1 VNGVTHDGRRY
12 SNAEEDRVELVEYDP
27 RWPAIF
33 EEEAARLH
41 AALAGL
47 DLGGAY
53 RLEHF
58 GSTAI
63 PGIAAKPII
72 DIVLLSTDPS
82 RWPGLIEPLRRL
94 HYVYWADNPRRD
106 RMFFVKGMPPFG
118 ARRTHHVHVRT
129 PEDARPALVFRDYLR
144 DHPGAVARYARLK
157 RELEA
162 RHPTDRDAYTAG
174 KDGFVAEIVRTATA
188 GA

>member
-1 VNGVTHDGRRY
+1 MTRVTHDGRRY
-12 SNAEEDRVELVEYDP
+12 SNAEEDRVELVDYDP
-27 RWPAIF
+27 GWPARF
-33 EEEAARLH
+33 EAEAARLR
-41 AALAGL
+41 AVLAGL
-47 DLGGAY
+47 DLGPF

-72 DIVLLSTDPS
+72 DIMLVSSDRS
-82 RWPGLIEPLRRL
+82 RWPGLIEPIERL
-94 HYVYWADNPRRD
+94 EYVYWADNPRRD
-106 RMFFVKGMPPFG
+106 RMFFVKGMPPLG

-129 PEDARPALVFRDYLR
+129 PDDARPALVFCEYLR
-144 DHPGAVARYARLK
+144 RHRDAVARYARLK

-162 RHPTDRDAYTAG
+162 RHPTDREAYTAG
-174 KDGFVAEIVRTATA
+174 KAQFVAEILREADA

>member
-1 VNGVTHDGRRY
+1 MTRVTHDGQRY
-12 SNAEEDRVELVEYDP
+12 SNAEEDRVELVDYDP
-27 RWPAIF
+27 GWPALF
-33 EEEAARLH
+33 EVEAARLR
-41 AALAGL
+41 AVLAGL
-47 DLGGAY
+47 DLGLF

-72 DIVLLSTDPS
+72 DIMLVSSDQA
-82 RWPGLIEPLRRL
+82 RWPSLIEPIKRL
-94 HYVYWADNPRRD
+94 DYIYWADNPRRD

-129 PEDARPALVFRDYLR
+129 PDDGRPALVFCEYLR
-144 DHPGAVARYARLK
+144 RHPHAAARYARLK

-162 RHPTDRDAYTAG
+162 RHPTDREAYTAG
-174 KDGFVAEIVRTATA
+174 KEQFVAEILREADA
-188 GA
+188 GV